1 MKIARVFPTFQ
12 TDFKYTEHYL
22 AKELKKEGHQT
33 IFVTSDRYLS
43 SWKKYLKSVNP
54 AGVYSYED
62 YIVYRLKSFFPGEK
76 AIFKEISKCYNLI
89 FKNSVDVIHILGIGT
104 FTTALVLFL
113 SKFKHGSNA
122 RILISDHTD
131 VRTHTREG
139 LFANIYYK
147 VLRLLFNLLG
157 GKVYKIITFSNGSVE
172 VLSKRFGIP
181 KNRFSVIPLG
191 YDQDKFYLKRN
202 NSKSNKFTIGFA
214 GKIDPKKRI
223 DFLLNCVNEL
233 PFAHDVH
240 IIIAGI
246 TSDSYSQKIRSISK
260 KSIFSSELV
269 PFFETEQ
276 LADFY
281 NSIDLA
287 VYPGGISI
295 TTIEASAC
303 GTPVIIF
310 KSIEGLEERV
320 SFGRGLLFESE
331 DELKNAISH
340 YYQLWKNSEIDN
352 KRISEITKEF
362 YSWSNIKN
370 KYLEF
375 YG

>member
-1 MKIARVFPTFQ
+1 MKIVRIFPTFQ

-22 AKELKKEGHQT
+22 AKELWKDGHET
-33 IFVTSDRYLS
+33 IFVTSDKYLS

-54 AGVYSYED
+54 AGVYSYDD
-62 YIVYRLKSFFPGEK
+62 YVVYRLKSFFPGEK
-76 AIFKEISKCYNLI
+76 VVFKEILKCYKLI
-89 FKNSVDVIHILGIGT
+89 FNNSVDVIHILGIGT
-104 FTTALVLFL
+104 FTTSLVLFL
-113 SKFKHGSNA
+113 SKFKLGSSA

-131 VRTHTREG
+131 VRTHSREG

-147 VLRLLFNLLG
+147 ILGLLFYLLG
-157 GKVYKIITFSNGSVE
+157 SKVYKIITFSNGSID

-181 KNRFSVIPLG
+181 KDRFAVIPLG
-191 YDQDKFYLKRN
+191 YDQDRFYLNRKN
-202 NSKSNKFTIGFA
+202 LKSKKFTIGFA

-233 PFAHDVH
+233 PFASDIH
-240 IIIAGI
+240 IIVAGI
-246 TSDSYSQKIRSISK
+246 TNDSYSNKIKSISQK
-260 KSIFSSELV
+260 ARFSSDLV
-269 PFFETEQ
+269 PFLETEQ

-281 NSIDLA
+281 NNIDLA

-303 GTPVIIF
+303 GTPVVIF
-310 KSIEGLEERV
+310 NSIEGLEERV
-320 SFGRGLLFESE
+320 SFGRGLLFESK
-331 DELKNAISH
+331 DDLKNAIAF
-340 YYQLWKNSEIDN
+340 YFQLWNNNGIDN
-352 KRISEITKEF
+352 KKISEITKEF